1 MRLQPLRVHVEKGHA
16 VEKGYRPVSPN
27 PMIFDSNIEHAV
39 LHDNTNNTTIGNN
52 DKDHNNKI
60 KGAALEVSTDSV
72 EKYSMRTSVID
83 LSSSIHLDDNK
94 GIDRRGFRGN
104 AFSVTRQ
111 TNDPPIR
118 MDLSQE
124 STSTLNTNPM
134 FQDSSA
140 IIDNQSLNGSVNDT
154 NSNAESMRSDKD
166 RVSLTTAESGIQRL
180 TLHSRTLSQ
189 YTKSLDASLIE
200 NILPPYIVADGGPP
214 PENWHE
220 GSQSAKYIVQ
230 NRLVGWKLTQRP
242 RRRDIINLFEMVEG
256 VDHGT
261 YAGTAQLAKLR
272 KVTKNTL
279 KAKYATSN
287 TGSDFPPSLE
297 DFINSTE
304 SESTETMSLKRREA
318 DAWRSTVTRLI
329 RARDSTPAGIAARQK
344 HEKEEKEKNK
354 KKNKDNDDDD
364 RQSTVKLL
372 CSSDRLS
379 ILESAR
385 KQELMSREKT
395 REREAM
401 MTRERSTTP
410 SLLRDKLLTP
420 SNIRGTN
427 SLEGVE
433 GDDDGIE
440 VYIRDLYSRGAS
452 RGQSRG
458 ASRGASRGQVLYE
471 EESFF

>member
-1 MRLQPLRVHVEKGHA
+1 M
-16 VEKGYRPVSPN
+16 
-27 PMIFDSNIEHAV
+27 
-39 LHDNTNNTTIGNN
+39 
-52 DKDHNNKI
+52 
-60 KGAALEVSTDSV
+60 
-72 EKYSMRTSVID
+72 
-83 LSSSIHLDDNK
+83 
-94 GIDRRGFRGN
+94 
-104 AFSVTRQ
+104 
-111 TNDPPIR
+111 
-118 MDLSQE
+118 
-124 STSTLNTNPM
+124 
-134 FQDSSA
+134 
-140 IIDNQSLNGSVNDT
+140 
-154 NSNAESMRSDKD
+154 
-166 RVSLTTAESGIQRL
+166 
-180 TLHSRTLSQ
+180 
-189 YTKSLDASLIE
+189 SLDASLIE
-200 NILPPYIVADGGPP
+200 NIIPPYIVAEGGPP

-242 RRRDIINLFEMVEG
+242 RRRDIVNLFEMVEG

-261 YAGTAQLAKLR
+261 YAGTAQLSKLR

-279 KAKYATSN
+279 KAKYATNN
-287 TGSDFPPSLE
+287 TGNDFPQSLE

-304 SESTETMSLKRREA
+304 SESTETMSLTRREA

-354 KKNKDNDDDD
+354 KKNKDNDDD

-379 ILESAR
+379 ILEAAR

-395 REREAM
+395 REREAV
-401 MTRERSTTP
+401 TRERSATP
-410 SLLRDKLLTP
+410 SLLRDRLLTP
-420 SNIRGTN
+420 SNMRGSS

-440 VYIRDLYSRGAS
+440 IYIRDLYSRGAS

-471 EESFF
+471 NEEESFF

>member
-1 MRLQPLRVHVEKGHA
+1 
-16 VEKGYRPVSPN
+16 
-27 PMIFDSNIEHAV
+27 
-39 LHDNTNNTTIGNN
+39 
-52 DKDHNNKI
+52 
-60 KGAALEVSTDSV
+60 
-72 EKYSMRTSVID
+72 
-83 LSSSIHLDDNK
+83 
-94 GIDRRGFRGN
+94 
-104 AFSVTRQ
+104 
-111 TNDPPIR
+111 
-118 MDLSQE
+118 
-124 STSTLNTNPM
+124 
-134 FQDSSA
+134 
-140 IIDNQSLNGSVNDT
+140 
-154 NSNAESMRSDKD
+154 
-166 RVSLTTAESGIQRL
+166 LTTAESGIQRL

-189 YTKSLDASLIE
+189 YTMSLDASLIE
-200 NILPPYIVADGGPP
+200 NIIPPYIVAEGGPP

-242 RRRDIINLFEMVEG
+242 RRRDIVNLFEMVEG

-261 YAGTAQLAKLR
+261 YAGTAQLSKLR

-279 KAKYATSN
+279 KAKYATNN
-287 TGSDFPPSLE
+287 TGNDFPQSLE

-304 SESTETMSLKRREA
+304 SESTETMSLTRREA

-354 KKNKDNDDDD
+354 KKNKDNDDD

-379 ILESAR
+379 ILEAAR

-395 REREAM
+395 REREAV
-401 MTRERSTTP
+401 TRERSATP
-410 SLLRDKLLTP
+410 SLLRDRLLTP
-420 SNIRGTN
+420 SNMRGSS

-440 VYIRDLYSRGAS
+440 IYIRDLYSRGAS

-471 EESFF
+471 NEEESFF